1 MMSEHSKK
9 ISETQ
14 KPLLPYVK
22 PIIVWEEPF
31 EPVTSAISCAKRPG
45 QGGACMGAPRL

>member
-1 MMSEHSKK
+1 MSKFPETE
-9 ISETQ
+9 SEAK

-22 PIIVWEEPF
+22 PVIVWEEPF
-31 EPVTSAISCAKRPG
+31 EPVTSAISCAKRPA

>member
-1 MMSEHSKK
+1 MSKQLDATPEIK
-9 ISETQ
+9 

-22 PIIVWEEPF
+22 PMIAWEEPF
-31 EPVTSAISCAKRPG
+31 EPVTSALSCAKRPG